1 MEIANFKQ
9 DMEKCINHVKED
21 LAQIR
26 TGRATT
32 ELVDGILVEAYG
44 APTPIKN
51 IASIGVLDNKSI
63 SIQPWDKTVLD
74 GIVKGVTDANLGLMP
89 VKEGDRVIVRVPDL
103 TEERRKEYVKIMK
116 DRVED
121 GRISVRQIRQKYMK
135 QIEEEKKTGLPEDE
149 ANRQKD
155 EVEKVVKET
164 NARIEEIRDEKEK
177 SLMTL

>member
-1 MEIANFKQ
+1 
-9 DMEKCINHVKED
+9 
-21 LAQIR
+21 
-26 TGRATT
+26 
-32 ELVDGILVEAYG
+32 
-44 APTPIKN
+44 
-51 IASIGVLDNKSI
+51 
-63 SIQPWDKTVLD
+63 
-74 GIVKGVTDANLGLMP
+74 MP

-135 QIEEEKKTGLPEDE
+135 QIDEEKKNGLPEDE

-155 EVEKVVKET
+155 EVEKAVKET
-164 NARIEEIRDEKEK
+164 NARIEEIKDEKEK